1 MNKEK
6 KYLHYT
12 DYIFKRSLEK
22 YANGILK
29 FLNLPYTIKKINQS
43 EITDY
48 GPKIRRLDFTGD
60 VTTQAETLSLILE
73 CQTYIPTEDDLK
85 RFFQYIAL
93 IRSFKN
99 HDVELYILLTEK
111 APFESIDFKI
121 KENCTYTMNVIS
133 LKNTK
138 ATDIFNRINNKLK
151 HKKKINEEDIAAL
164 QLIVYTDFEESPAEI
179 LKKTHKLI
187 NSIEIEDVNEKK
199 AILYILDVLS
209 ANMLNA
215 KERNEYL
222 EETTMLLNPR
232 DEYMKNKGIEE
243 GMKKGE
249 EKGMKK
255 GMKKGEEKGMKKGM
269 KKGRNEL
276 QLEMVKE
283 LQKRNYPINEI
294 CEITKLTKQE
304 IKNL

>member
-6 KYLHYT
+6 KYLHYS

-22 YANGILK
+22 YANGVLK

-60 VTTQAETLSLILE
+60 VTTQAKTLSLILE

-199 AILYILDVLS
+199 V
-209 ANMLNA
+209 
-215 KERNEYL
+215 
-222 EETTMLLNPR
+222 LLNPR

-243 GMKKGE
+243 GMKKGMKKGE